1 MIMTIESKLIS
12 WLNANVDG
20 WEAFG
25 DIPEE
30 KPEKFIIVERTGG
43 PVDSVRIERPEV
55 TISFFHKTSSSEAAE
70 VAVATDIKLRAEIIN
85 DNSISKVERNSL
97 VRLDDLIIKYPR
109 YMAYYS
115 FVHLL

>member
-1 MIMTIESKLIS
+1 MMTIESILIS
-12 WLNANVDG
+12 WLNTNVEG

-30 KPEKFIIVERTGG
+30 KPEKFIVVERTGG
-43 PVDSVRIERPEV
+43 SVNSVRIERPEI
-55 TISFFHKTSSSEAAE
+55 TISFYHKTSSSVAAE
-70 VAVATDIKLRAEIIN
+70 VALATDIKLRAEIIEQPN
-85 DNSISKVERNSL
+85 ISKVERNSL
-97 VRLDDLIIKYPR
+97 VRLDDLIVKYPR

>member
-1 MIMTIESKLIS
+1 ME
-12 WLNANVDG
+12 G

-30 KPEKFIIVERTGG
+30 KPEKFIVVERTGG
-43 PVDSVRIERPEV
+43 SVNSVRIERPEI
-55 TISFFHKTSSSEAAE
+55 TISFYHKTSSSEAAE
-70 VAVATDIKLRAEIIN
+70 VALATDIKLRAEIIEQPN
-85 DNSISKVERNSL
+85 ISKVERNSL